1 MTETSKKDAPKRKK
15 DPRNVAAALLIIIG
29 FAMGLL
35 LIINT
40 IKGEEPNISQQPQ
53 EEQTSDISEGSEN
66 AEPLSDA
73 EEITAPSLKFE
84 ISGGLIKEYNLDQ
97 LRDELNPHRIE
108 LVDPYYGKKK
118 RYEAFALQD
127 VLQLGFGNKWESP
140 KYTDVAFGASDGYT
154 AIANI
159 SKLFDS
165 GGYIVYEDLDYSN
178 WEPISNSQ
186 IRPGPFYLVWTGEEQ
201 TTANEY
207 PWPWQLASIDLIQ
220 FQSQFPKVIP
230 QGANTDSPAY
240 MGFQIFEGRCIRCH
254 AINGQGGVV
263 GPDLNAPQS
272 IVSYRSEN
280 MIKEFIKNPS
290 KYRHT
295 HMPDHPDLSDQ
306 DLDNL
311 ISYFNYMNENRN

>member
-1 MTETSKKDAPKRKK
+1 MTDTKNNIGRFAKNPK
-15 DPRNVAAALLIIIG
+15 NVAVALLIFIG
-29 FAMGLL
+29 LAMGLL
-35 LIINT
+35 LIINS
-40 IKGEEPNISQQPQ
+40 ISTEDANLSEQPE
-53 EEQTSDISEGSEN
+53 EEQTSEISESSEN
-66 AEPLSDA
+66 AESLSTV
-73 EEITAPSLKFE
+73 EKSTVPSLKFE

-108 LVDPYYGKKK
+108 FVDPYYGKKK

-127 VLQLGFGNKWESP
+127 VLQLGFGDKWESP
-140 KYTDVAFGASDGYT
+140 KYTDVAFGALDGYT
-154 AIANI
+154 AITNI
-159 SKLFDS
+159 SKLFDT
-165 GGYIVYEDLDYSN
+165 GGYIVYTDLDYSN
-178 WEPISNSQ
+178 WEPISDRQ

-201 TTANEY
+201 TTPNEY
-207 PWPWQLASIDLIQ
+207 PWPWKLTSIDLIK

-230 QGANTDSPAY
+230 KGAMPDSPEY
-240 MGFQIFEGRCIRCH
+240 MGFQIFEGRCH

-280 MIKEFIKNPS
+280 MIREFIKNPS

-295 HMPDHPDLSDQ
+295 QMPDHPDLSNQ

>member
-1 MTETSKKDAPKRKK
+1 MTEPPKKDSTKRKK
-15 DPRNVAAALLIIIG
+15 DPNNVAVALLIFIG

-40 IKGEEPNISQQPQ
+40 ISSEDAKLSEKPE
-53 EEQTSDISEGSEN
+53 EEQTTEISENTEN
-66 AEPLSDA
+66 TESLSTD
-73 EEITAPSLKFE
+73 EKSIVPSLKFE

-108 LVDPYYGKKK
+108 FVDPHYGKKK

-127 VLQLGFGNKWESP
+127 VLQLGFGDKWESP
-140 KYTDVAFGASDGYT
+140 QYTDVAFGALDGYT

-159 SKLFDS
+159 SKLFDI
-165 GGYIVYEDLDYSN
+165 GGYIVYTDLDYSN
-178 WEPISNSQ
+178 WQPISNRQ

-201 TTANEY
+201 TAANEY
-207 PWPWQLASIDLIQ
+207 PWPWQLASIDLIK
-220 FQSQFPKVIP
+220 FQSKFPKVIP
-230 QGANTDSPAY
+230 KEATPDSQAY
-240 MGFQIFEGRCIRCH
+240 MGFHIFEGRCIKCH
-254 AINGQGGVV
+254 AINGQGGMV

-290 KYRHT
+290 KYRYT

>member
-1 MTETSKKDAPKRKK
+1 MTDTQNSSSRYTKNPK
-15 DPRNVAAALLIIIG
+15 NVAVALLVIIG
-29 FAMGLL
+29 VAMGLL

-40 IKGEEPNISQQPQ
+40 IKGEEPNLSQEP
-53 EEQTSDISEGSEN
+53 EEVQNSDISES
-66 AEPLSDA
+66 S
-73 EEITAPSLKFE
+73 EITDSLPGDEKTEAPSLKFE

-108 LVDPYYGKKK
+108 IVDPYYGKKK
-118 RYEAFALQD
+118 KYEAFALQD
-127 VLQLGFGNKWESP
+127 VLQLGFGDKWESP
-140 KYTDVAFGASDGYT
+140 KYTDVAFGALDGYT

-159 SKLFDS
+159 SKLFDI

-178 WEPISNSQ
+178 WEPISDRK
-186 IRPGPFYLVWTGEEQ
+186 IRPGPFYLVWMGEEQ
-201 TTANEY
+201 TAANEY
-207 PWPWQLASIDLIQ
+207 PWPWQLVSIDLIK
-220 FQSQFPKVIP
+220 FQSQYPRVIP
-230 QGANTDSPAY
+230 KGANPDSPAY
-240 MGFQIFEGRCIRCH
+240 AGFQIFEGRCIRCH

-306 DLDNL
+306 DLNNL